1 MPTYSGRLVSV
12 VLSKGRTDMWE
23 IIEIVAGIA
32 LIIWIFELHRKVD
45 RLTVDVL
52 LLKRDNEDRAE

>member
-1 MPTYSGRLVSV
+1 
-12 VLSKGRTDMWE
+12 MWE

-52 LLKRDNEDRAE
+52 LLKRDNADRAE